1 MLVMS
6 FQLPTIQRFYGKV
19 LGKTSAANE
28 YAASARRLL
37 FTPRRGKEKISPIR
51 YFHLYRRLRESISFN
66 FSKRNS

>member
-28 YAASARRLL
+28 YAASARKSL
-37 FTPRRGKEKISPIR
+37 FTPAELKRKSPQSDISTYIDA
-51 YFHLYRRLRESISFN
+51 
-66 FSKRNS
+66 